1 MFLFIPFG
9 QYLRIIYF
17 VIQIVLLYVLLS
29 VVLNWL
35 KPKGHVLNFMFL
47 KFEVIVYIFWLS
59 YYY

>member
-29 VVLNWL
+29 VVLN
-35 KPKGHVLNFMFL
+35 
-47 KFEVIVYIFWLS
+47 
-59 YYY
+59 